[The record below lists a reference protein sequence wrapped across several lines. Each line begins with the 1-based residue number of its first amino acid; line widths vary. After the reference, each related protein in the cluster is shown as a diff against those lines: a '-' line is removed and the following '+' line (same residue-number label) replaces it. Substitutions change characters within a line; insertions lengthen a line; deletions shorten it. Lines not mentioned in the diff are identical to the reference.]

1 MADSTTIAI
10 TSLIVTGAASIAAP
24 TISAWLQNK
33 RERERAAHEDRSADV
48 HELRALLDE
57 TAECLDQLTRQVRA
71 LTDTQWGRLTPG
83 AKGKVDA
90 AIRPIEKTRDRL
102 VRLRSRLGIRL
113 GRDAA
118 AVHAVGD
125 ALDTTDHLT
134 QMVAVSA
141 VLRRWVAEDQGQTEL
156 IDKQEGLTRLR
167 RLQDEGT
174 DAADRFVD
182 AAQKIAAATLPDD
195 ADLA

>member
-1 MADSTTIAI
+1 
-10 TSLIVTGAASIAAP
+10 V
-24 TISAWLQNK
+24 
-33 RERERAAHEDRSADV
+33 R
-48 HELRALLDE
+48 
-57 TAECLDQLTRQVRA
+57 QLTG
-71 LTDTQWGRLTPG
+71 TQWGRLTPG

-90 AIRPIEKTRDRL
+90 ALRPVEKTRDHL

-134 QMVAVSA
+134 HLVTVSA
-141 VLRRWVAEDQGQTEL
+141 VLRRWVDEHEGQTEL
-156 IDKQEGLTRLR
+156 IDRNEGLKRLR

-182 AAQKIAAATLPDD
+182 EAQKIAAATLRDD
-195 ADLA
+195 A

>member
-10 TSLIVTGAASIAAP
+10 TSLIVTGAATIAAP

-33 RERERAAHEDRSADV
+33 RERERAVHEDRSADV
-48 HELRALLDE
+48 RELRGLLDE
-57 TAECLDQLTRQVRA
+57 TAESLDQLTRQVRR

-90 AIRPIEKTRDRL
+90 ALGPVEKTRDRL

-118 AVHAVGD
+118 AVHAVGE

-134 QMVAVSA
+134 HLVTVSA
-141 VLRRWVAEDQGQTEL
+141 VLRRWVDEYEGQTEL
-156 IDKQEGLTRLR
+156 IDRNEGLKRLR
-167 RLQDEGT
+167 QLQDEGT

-182 AAQKIAAATLPDD
+182 EAKKIAAATLRDD
-195 ADLA
+195 G